1 MAKSSK
7 STPAVK
13 PSPGRRQTNAGRTWP
28 SKVNHNVT
36 EVETLA
42 ERPAARATRPG
53 NGEWTPPRD
62 EVARRAYEIFL
73 RRGSTPGS
81 DVEDWLEA
89 ERQVRVSHG
98 R

>member
-7 STPAVK
+7 STSAAR
-13 PSPGRRQTNAGRTWP
+13 PSPNRRRAERTQP
-28 SKVNHNVT
+28 SKVNDSAAELETVT
-36 EVETLA
+36 A
-42 ERPAARATRPG
+42 RPAARAAASG
-53 NGEWTPPRD
+53 NGEWTPPWD

-73 RRGSTPGS
+73 QRGSAPGR

-89 ERQVRVSHG
+89 ERQVRASHG